1 MIVAQDG
8 SGDFRTIQ
16 EAIDQVP
23 QDNRERVVIHVKPGA
38 YYEKLHI
45 DKKMVTL
52 IGEPGQT
59 VVTYDDCAVKRWPN
73 GQKYGTFH
81 SYSVLVS
88 GDDFTAEGIT
98 FENSA
103 GPGAVAGQALAV
115 YIDADR
121 VVFRCCR
128 FLGHQDTIFTAPL
141 PPAPGSG
148 GRFNSPREDFERR
161 MGRHYFENCF
171 IAGDVDFIFGSS
183 TAVFRECEIF
193 SHNRHVGYITAA
205 STPQGEKYGYVF
217 INCRLTGEAPPESV
231 YLGRPWR
238 EYAKTVFINTYMGE
252 HIKAEGWHNWGSIE
266 KEKQCS
272 TLSSTA
278 LGLERSLISVSNG
291 PKSSRP
297 RKRKSTLLKMCLRE
311 VMAGTLCRLSK

>member
-128 FLGHQDTIFTAPL
+128 FLGPQDTIFTAPL

-193 SHNRHVGYITAA
+193 LPQPPRWIYHRRLDSSGREIRLCVHQLPAYRRGAA
-205 STPQGEKYGYVF
+205 
-217 INCRLTGEAPPESV
+217 ESV

-238 EYAKTVFINTYMGE
+238 VRQRRCLSTPTWVNISKQRAGGQHREGKTVFYAEFNSFGPGAKLDQRVKWAKILTSEEAEEYTVENVLKGSDGWNPLS
-252 HIKAEGWHNWGSIE
+252 IK
-266 KEKQCS
+266 
-272 TLSSTA
+272 
-278 LGLERSLISVSNG
+278 
-291 PKSSRP
+291 
-297 RKRKSTLLKMCLRE
+297 
-311 VMAGTLCRLSK
+311 

>member
-1 MIVAQDG
+1 MREIHQQERSIRESLKERCQVIVAQDG

-128 FLGHQDTIFTAPL
+128 FWGIKTLFSQRPCRRRQ
-141 PPAPGSG
+141 
-148 GRFNSPREDFERR
+148 GRE
-161 MGRHYFENCF
+161 
-171 IAGDVDFIFGSS
+171 
-183 TAVFRECEIF
+183 
-193 SHNRHVGYITAA
+193 AA
-205 STPQGEKYGYVF
+205 STVRGKILSGEWAGTISRTASSPAMWISFSARPPQ
-217 INCRLTGEAPPESV
+217 S
-231 YLGRPWR
+231 
-238 EYAKTVFINTYMGE
+238 
-252 HIKAEGWHNWGSIE
+252 
-266 KEKQCS
+266 
-272 TLSSTA
+272 
-278 LGLERSLISVSNG
+278 SVSA
-291 PKSSRP
+291 KSSPTTATLDISPPP
-297 RKRKSTLLKMCLRE
+297 RLLRRE
-311 VMAGTLCRLSK
+311 IRLCVHQLPAYRRGAA